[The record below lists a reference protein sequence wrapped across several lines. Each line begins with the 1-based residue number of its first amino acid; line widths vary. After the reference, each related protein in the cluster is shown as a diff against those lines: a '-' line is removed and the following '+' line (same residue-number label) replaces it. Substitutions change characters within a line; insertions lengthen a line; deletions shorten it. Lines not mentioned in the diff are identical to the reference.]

1 MKIAVTHD
9 YLNQFGG
16 AERVLGTLLEIFPD
30 ADLYTLL
37 YDSEKVGGIF
47 EENMTGSSFLDNSF
61 IRNNHRMFIPF
72 MPAASKMLGGDKKYD
87 LIFSSTA
94 GYAKGF
100 GIDADYHISYCHSPL
115 RYAWEFN
122 EMGDFDNA
130 PWPLRKFA
138 EPVAEMLRKWD
149 KSASENVNL
158 FIANSEFIS
167 NKINSYYNRSAKVV
181 YPPVDSDKF
190 YLDEHTLESD
200 GDYYLM
206 VGRLLYYKLFD
217 LGIEAFNKL
226 DKPLKVVGSGPEEDI
241 FKEKANDNI
250 DFVSHVSD
258 RNLRVIYNNAKG
270 LIFPQVEDFGL
281 VAAEAQMCGVPVI
294 SYNKGGGSE
303 IVEDNKTGL
312 LFENQDVESIID
324 CVRKAE
330 EMDFDR
336 EYIAKRAKKFS
347 KERFKDEIS
356 SIIKESGFDI

>member
-1 MKIAVTHD
+1 MKVAVTHD

-37 YDSEKVGGIF
+37 YDRDETGGLF
-47 EENMTGSSFLDNSF
+47 ENNIKDTSFLDSSL

-72 MPAASKMLGGDKKYD
+72 MPFASERITSDKEYD
-87 LIFSSTA
+87 LVFSSTA

-100 GIDADYHISYCHSPL
+100 GVKSKYHISYCHSPL

-138 EPVAEMLRKWD
+138 EPVAEALRRWD
-149 KSASENVNL
+149 KKASQNVNL
-158 FIANSEFIS
+158 FIANSNFIS
-167 NKINSYYNRSAKVV
+167 NKINSYYNRSARVI
-181 YPPVDSDKF
+181 YPPVDSNTF
-190 YLDEHTLESD
+190 YLDEHTLETD

-226 DKPLKVVGSGPEEDI
+226 DKPLKIVGSGPEEEI
-241 FKEKANDNI
+241 FKEKAGDNI
-250 DFVSHVSD
+250 EFVSHVSD
-258 RNLRVIYNNAKG
+258 RNLRVIYNNAKA

-281 VAAEAQMCGVPVI
+281 VAAEAQMCGVPII
-294 SYNKGGGSE
+294 SYNKGGGRE

-312 LFENQDVESIID
+312 LFDNQSSEAIVKS
-324 CVRKAE
+324 VRKAE
-330 EMDFDR
+330 KMDFDR
-336 EYIAKRAKKFS
+336 KYIAKRAEMFS
-347 KERFKDEIS
+347 KNRFKKEVER
-356 SIIKESGFDI
+356 IIKESGFEL